1 MEPNEIESIR
11 LRLGY
16 SQAAAAA
23 KAGVSTA
30 AWNHW
35 ELGNRRPHKLRL
47 PVLRR
52 MQRRAEQLA
61 ARAQ

>member
-1 MEPNEIESIR
+1 MLPSEIESIR

-35 ELGNRRPHKLRL
+35 ERGNRRPHKLRL

-52 MQRRAEQLA
+52 MQKRAEQQPE
-61 ARAQ
+61 RAE